1 MQEPGVE
8 STAAPR
14 GSGEGQAKRKP
25 RTCTH
30 ITTTTHHSHCFFPL
44 LVWGLRMWCGLL
56 ARKKKESPVGLPGEP
71 LAHRTTKCL
80 SELSPPMSP
89 PTEACAATAS
99 GHRGQQGAVT
109 GHDTSSRTSAHG
121 NTFQRASPREPLSGS
136 SQDVS
141 SSCHHSRQNSHHGA
155 HASRDPAGATVILR
169 TIGLRPVLPL
179 GTYPSTALDLDQL
192 LHDLRYSLH
201 PNAMSVMS
209 LADPDDPPPLPPHHH
224 GSTHSATI
232 SVNQAFELL
241 VGAAGLA
248 ACGAADSYIERLLTT
263 HHEAR
268 NFFCQKVALALN
280 GPQAGAAASP
290 DSPSI
295 DIEIV
300 VEGQMSS
307 LTLTV
312 LPFTAS
318 RTTLPHPTPHTH
330 GAITARDLTITPAAA
345 DVFPALFV
353 ELRAELALQLA
364 VQRSSVCMVAC
375 KDPVTMLTMDGQ
387 HILWQNC
394 ASQVGWCVLAV
405 CADPAV

>member
-1 MQEPGVE
+1 MHFGCGLFTSCVKEKDQVGL
-8 STAAPR
+8 S
-14 GSGEGQAKRKP
+14 GLSGEPPHRTSRLTESSPPQSPPREAGNATTGHKGQPGACTSGDNYTG
-25 RTCTH
+25 TCT
-30 ITTTTHHSHCFFPL
+30 TNNS
-44 LVWGLRMWCGLL
+44 
-56 ARKKKESPVGLPGEP
+56 
-71 LAHRTTKCL
+71 
-80 SELSPPMSP
+80 
-89 PTEACAATAS
+89 
-99 GHRGQQGAVT
+99 
-109 GHDTSSRTSAHG
+109 
-121 NTFQRASPREPLSGS
+121 QRWSQR
-136 SQDVS
+136 SQDYVS
-141 SSCHHSRQNSHHGA
+141 SNHHYRRSRHRLLPRVA
-155 HASRDPAGATVILR
+155 PAGAHEILKS
-169 TIGLRPVLPL
+169 IGLRPVL
-179 GTYPSTALDLDQL
+179 GAHPSTTCDLDQL

-364 VQRSSVCMVAC
+364 VQRSSVCMATY
-375 KDPVTMLTMDGQ
+375 KDPVTMLTMDGH
-387 HILWQNC
+387 HILWQNH
-394 ASQVGWCVLAV
+394 ASEVRACRCL
-405 CADPAV
+405 